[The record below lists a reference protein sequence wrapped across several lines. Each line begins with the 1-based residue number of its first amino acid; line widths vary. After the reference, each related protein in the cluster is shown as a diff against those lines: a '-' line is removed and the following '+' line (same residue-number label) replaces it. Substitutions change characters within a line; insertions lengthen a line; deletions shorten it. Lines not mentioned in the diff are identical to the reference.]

1 MKHDGSCMNGCY
13 NAICSLVMLKRRT
26 VQRVKA
32 FSDVIDVILHQYRFV
47 SNRMDN
53 YSLIQSCTC
62 MSPKTYIFCWK
73 ISKVGSD
80 LSKQF
85 IFNIDTHTEIQVK

>member
-1 MKHDGSCMNGCY
+1 MNGCY

-32 FSDVIDVILHQYRFV
+32 FSNVIDVIRHQYIGLFP
-47 SNRMDN
+47 MEWTIILL
-53 YSLIQSCTC
+53 YYTCTC

-80 LSKQF
+80 LS
-85 IFNIDTHTEIQVK
+85 